1 MRWPKERR
9 AFLRSGWSLAV
20 AIACALALVIDV
32 LTPFR
37 PQLADIESK
46 IRVVALSLVA
56 ISFGVLGHWPEEYRR
71 GFAGLLRSL
80 LLILCIV
87 AIGLTLVSLTDRIG
101 APDLILGPIL
111 LLMAALTLWQLT
123 FSLSRRPSS
132 KT

>member
-9 AFLRSGWSLAV
+9 AFLRLGWSLAV

-123 FSLSRRPSS
+123 FSLSRRPPS